1 MTCRVVS
8 DYAAR
13 LQTQICATWQSTEKI
28 KPLAINEQMKRNTNA
43 VFKAF
48 NAAIVSELAEAGIKP
63 ARPLSWH
70 EQTPEFEIDTPAGK
84 YVFHHGLNPDPD
96 DKRPLN
102 YLEVMGRFQDPS
114 RARAHGVNCNQFNG
128 KWNHDAPLHV
138 ATVREAELH
147 AFTITSRILS
157 I

>member
-1 MTCRVVS
+1 MRPILRPRNPITQTPEQTNTC
-8 DYAAR
+8 
-13 LQTQICATWQSTEKI
+13 QS

-48 NAAIVSELAEAGIKP
+48 NDAIVSELANAGITP
-63 ARPLSWH
+63 ARQLSWH

-84 YVFHHGLNPDPD
+84 YTFFHGLNPDPD

-102 YLEVMGRFQDPS
+102 YLEVMGRFEDPV

-138 ATVREAELH
+138 ATEADARTH
-147 AFTITSRILS
+147 AFTIVTRILS
-157 I
+157 V